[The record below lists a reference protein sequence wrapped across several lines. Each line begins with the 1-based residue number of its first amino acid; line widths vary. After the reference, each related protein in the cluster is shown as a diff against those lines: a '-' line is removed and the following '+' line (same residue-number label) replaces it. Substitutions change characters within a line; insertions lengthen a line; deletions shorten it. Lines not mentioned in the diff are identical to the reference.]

1 MLVVSQCED
10 IIVIMVL
17 VMQIMPELQDLGG
30 EPSPSPPLFMVHVQ
44 VGSIGTLKV
53 AFTPSLVDLN
63 LSLDFTDHVVKVNE
77 AGSLAPN
84 SETLFAKELFNILI
98 NFGGG

>member
-1 MLVVSQCED
+1 
-10 IIVIMVL
+10 
-17 VMQIMPELQDLGG
+17 
-30 EPSPSPPLFMVHVQ
+30 
-44 VGSIGTLKV
+44 V